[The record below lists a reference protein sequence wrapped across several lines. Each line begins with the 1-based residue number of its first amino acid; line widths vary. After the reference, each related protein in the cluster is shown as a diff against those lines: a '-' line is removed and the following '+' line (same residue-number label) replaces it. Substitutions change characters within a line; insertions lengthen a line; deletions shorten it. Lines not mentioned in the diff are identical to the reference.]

1 MEQLIKDSVN
11 KKLQEINIIK
21 INHIDVFDYST
32 WFVADGD
39 IKYSLNNESDLTTF
53 SASIKNS
60 RRNQYEVQTV
70 QYLLMTYG
78 LGKV

>member
-1 MEQLIKDSVN
+1 MEELIKDLVN

-21 INHIDVFDYST
+21 INHTDVFDCST
-32 WFVADGD
+32 WFIADSD

-53 SASIKNS
+53 SASIKNW
-60 RRNQYEVQTV
+60 RRNQYEVQPV
-70 QYLLMTYG
+70 QYLLMSYG